1 MTVKR
6 IINGENIEFKLTDEE
21 LLDAYLEREHEDD
34 METVS
39 CLLDEDIPEP
49 VLSAFANYCREQLN
63 DSMEY
68 TDCKTTIFA
77 DALYEARNKVE
88 GVAETQLWL
97 IEQKIKNRTPLTVED
112 YQTYNY
118 ICKTKEVM
126 KDED

>member
-21 LLDAYLEREHEDD
+21 LLDAYVEMEHEDD
-34 METVS
+34 MRTVS
-39 CLLDEDIPEP
+39 YLLDEDVPESM
-49 VLSAFANYCREQLN
+49 LSAFASYCREQLN

-68 TDCKTTIFA
+68 ADCKTTIFA

-88 GVAETQLWL
+88 GVAETQLWR
-97 IEQKIKNRTPLTVED
+97 IEQKIKGRIPLTVED

-126 KDED
+126 KDDD

>member
-21 LLDAYLEREHEDD
+21 LLDAYFEREHEDD

-39 CLLDEDIPEP
+39 CILDEDIPEP
-49 VLSAFANYCREQLN
+49 VLSVYATYCRKQLN

-68 TDCKTTIFA
+68 ADCKTTTFA

-97 IEQKIKNRTPLTVED
+97 IEQKIKNRIPLTVED

-126 KDED
+126 KDDN

>member
-1 MTVKR
+1 MTIKR
-6 IINGENIEFKLTDEE
+6 EVNGEMLEFELVDEE
-21 LLDAYLEREHEDD
+21 LLAAYLEREHEDD

-39 CLLDEDIPEP
+39 YLLDEDVPEP
-49 VLSAFANYCREQLN
+49 MLSAFASYCREQLN

-68 TDCKTTIFA
+68 ADCKTTIFA

-88 GVAETQLWL
+88 GVAETQLWR
-97 IEQKIKNRTPLTVED
+97 IEQKIKSRTPLTVED

-118 ICKTKEVM
+118 ICKTNEVM